1 MRTVSLPKP
10 SRVTM
15 RQLQEAEAAVFS
27 QIPGMGELL
36 NATQETISDL
46 EAKYPDAAFARM
58 ISANLFTG
66 DWEQNEIHQQA
77 YFSILNGES
86 IPQARFRYNRDMD
99 AYLERHM
106 WD

>member
-1 MRTVSLPKP
+1 MRTVSLSKP

-15 RQLQEAEAAVFS
+15 RQLQEAEAAIYS

-36 NATQETISDL
+36 NATQENISDL
-46 EAKYPDAAFARM
+46 ETKFPDAAFARM
-58 ISANLFTG
+58 ISENLFTG

-86 IPQARFRYNRDMD
+86 IPQVRFRYDRDMED
-99 AYLERHM
+99 YLERHM

>member
-1 MRTVSLPKP
+1 MNTAVISKP

-15 RQLQEAEAAVFS
+15 RQLQEAEAAVYS

-46 EAKYPDAAFARM
+46 EARFPDAAFARM
-58 ISANLFTG
+58 ISENLFTG

-86 IPQARFRYNRDMD
+86 IPQVRFRYDRDMED
-99 AYLERHM
+99 YLERHM

>member
-1 MRTVSLPKP
+1 MRTVSLSKS

-15 RQLQEAEAAVFS
+15 RQLQKAEAAVFS
-27 QIPGMGELL
+27 RIPGMGELL

-46 EAKYPDAAFARM
+46 ETKFPDAAFARM
-58 ISANLFTG
+58 ISENLFTG

-77 YFSILNGES
+77 YFSILNGET
-86 IPQARFRYNRDMD
+86 IPQVRFRYDRDMED
-99 AYLERHM
+99 YLERHM

>member
-1 MRTVSLPKP
+1 MNTATVSQSTPITRGQLLAAEKTAF
-10 SRVTM
+10 SR
-15 RQLQEAEAAVFS
+15 
-27 QIPGMGELL
+27 IPGMRELL

-46 EAKYPDAAFARM
+46 ETKFPDAAFARM
-58 ISANLFTG
+58 ISENLFTG

-86 IPQARFRYNRDMD
+86 IPQVRFRYDRDMED
-99 AYLERHM
+99 YLERHM